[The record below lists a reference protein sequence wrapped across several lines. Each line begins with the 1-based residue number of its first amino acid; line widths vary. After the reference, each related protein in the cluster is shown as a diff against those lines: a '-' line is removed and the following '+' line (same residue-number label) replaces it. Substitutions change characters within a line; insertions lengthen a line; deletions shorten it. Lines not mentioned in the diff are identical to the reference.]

1 MERPLERR
9 RRWPRV
15 LARGAG
21 AGLALALVSTSPAR
35 ARADDSASLEAPR
48 YVGRE
53 PEAYHLR
60 AAVEELALLVLG
72 SVQYATEQSNSR
84 DWDLHYDWPSFRSK
98 LTGESVRFDTNKF
111 DTNMVT
117 HPVAGT
123 LYYVAARGN
132 RLTILESFLYATAAS
147 TLWEYVGEFRELV
160 SINDVIVTPLSGVV
174 VGETLTQLGNYVR
187 RSRPGIARDVVGAI
201 LAPSSSAHDALD
213 GATLRVSEEADGL
226 GLARDAGHAFALS
239 GGGGVLFARNAGAS
253 VMERVSL
260 HGDLVDVA
268 RYHGIGPVS
277 GWMTDGGVTRL
288 DAEASA
294 NRDGWSDF
302 ELDAAVA
309 PFGYYHQDLRRH
321 GAHLSGHRL
330 FVGTGVGFDYGAH
343 RYVSTGRDGALD
355 HVAGVHA
362 AGIWLSAE
370 GYRGTLRVRVD
381 LETHPEF
388 AAVRSLAL
396 DDYTAQRRDVVALPS
411 VAATQGYYYALGVV
425 VAPSVEIDSGPIAFG
440 ASARLEAFRGIEG
453 LDRHQDEIRGEV
465 ELTDQRVLARAWVG
479 GSPIDALHLRI
490 TAERRLR
497 RGQIADVSAS
507 LEESALVAS
516 AGVVF

>member
-1 MERPLERR
+1 VERPVERR

-15 LARGAG
+15 RALGVASALA
-21 AGLALALVSTSPAR
+21 LALALVSTTD
-35 ARADDSASLEAPR
+35 ARADDGAPLAAPR
-48 YVGRE
+48 YEGRE

-60 AAVEELALLVLG
+60 AAAEEVALFVLG

-147 TLWEYVGEFRELV
+147 TVWEYVGEFRELV

-213 GATLRVSEEADGL
+213 GATLRASEDVDGL
-226 GLARDAGHAFALS
+226 GLARDAGHSFALS
-239 GGGGVLFARNAGAS
+239 GGGGMLFARNAGAS
-253 VMERVSL
+253 AMERASL
-260 HGDLVDVA
+260 HGELVDVG

-302 ELDAAVA
+302 ELDAAIA
-309 PFGYYHQDLRRH
+309 PFGYYHQDLRRS
-321 GAHLSGHRL
+321 GVALAGHRL
-330 FVGTGVGFDYGAH
+330 FIGTGVGFDYGAH
-343 RYVSTGRDGALD
+343 RYVSTGRDGAVD

-362 AGIWLSAE
+362 AGLWLSAA
-370 GYRGTLRVRVD
+370 GYSGALRARVD

-411 VAATQGYYYALGVV
+411 VAATQGYYYALGAV
-425 VAPSVEIDSGPIAFG
+425 VAPSVEIDVGPMAFG

-453 LDRHQDEIRGEV
+453 LDRHQDELRGEV

-490 TAERRLR
+490 TAEQRLR
-497 RGQIADVSAS
+497 RGQIAGVSTS
-507 LEESALVAS
+507 VEETALVAS